1 MFEHPANAFVMDFL
15 GNVNKL
21 PVRVEGGQ
29 ALLGETGTV
38 EVPAKLFGTG
48 ENGRTDAYIRPHEL
62 DISRTA
68 DGGNCLLGKVVHI
81 NPAGSV
87 VKVRLM
93 AEDFGLMINVD
104 VTPGA
109 LPHARAPA
117 RTKASTSPPRPRRS
131 SSRITRSNAP
141 HWFCATDTP
150 CYRTSLICPTET
162 S

>member
-1 MFEHPANAFVMDFL
+1 ME
-15 GNVNKL
+15 L
-21 PVRVEGGQ
+21 PGQ
-29 ALLGETGTV
+29 ALRH
-38 EVPAKLFGTG
+38 G

-104 VTPGA
+104 ITPERYKR
-109 LPHARAPA
+109 PRTRSRA
-117 RTKASTSPPRPRRS
+117 KASTSPPRPRRS
-131 SSRITRSNAP
+131 SSRITRSNAS
-141 HWFCATDTP
+141 HCFRAHDTP
-150 CYRTSLICPTET
+150 CAETIVTCPEET
-162 S
+162 LSE